1 LSTKEE
7 ALKKARE
14 QKAGIDRPLQQ
25 AVEEAVRK
33 ALDGTLPLDGEKPSS
48 RSFTVRKNTVL
59 ENTFSGKTFSS
70 GDSDKFFLRSKEIDS
85 IAINI
90 KRQIGEG
97 KKGAVLFTSSVT
109 GEGTTTV
116 CSNVSLA
123 LTKICTGNILLL
135 DGNARH
141 PQIHA
146 LFDLDPLPGL
156 TDVLL
161 GKILWEDAVRI
172 SDLKNFYILPFGQP
186 LREPLPLLGSE
197 GMEGLLSA
205 LKTEFDFILLDLPP
219 ILESVEAEMIAL
231 WVEASVLIIQAR
243 ATRKEVVRRAVER
256 FIRHR
261 TFLGAVFN
269 QETRFI
275 PRFRYQ
281 RLK

>member
-14 QKAGIDRPLQQ
+14 QKGGMDRPLQQ

-33 ALDGTLPLDGEKPSS
+33 ALDGALPIDGEKTSS
-48 RSFTVRKNTVL
+48 RSFSDRMNTVQG
-59 ENTFSGKTFSS
+59 NAFSGRAFPHGEAEHS
-70 GDSDKFFLRSKEIDS
+70 LWRSKEMDS

-90 KRQIGEG
+90 KMQIGEE

-123 LTKICTGNILLL
+123 LTKICSGNILLL

-172 SDLKNFYILPFGQP
+172 SDLRNFYVLPFGQP
-186 LREPLPLLGSE
+186 LREPMPLLGSE
-197 GMEGLLSA
+197 GMEGLLNA

-219 ILESVEAEMIAL
+219 ILESAEAEMIAP
-231 WVEASVLIIQAR
+231 WVEASVLIIQAL
-243 ATRKEVVRRAVER
+243 ATRKEVVMRAVER
-256 FIRHR
+256 IIRHR

-269 QETRFI
+269 QKKRI
-275 PRFRYQ
+275 NPRFRYQ